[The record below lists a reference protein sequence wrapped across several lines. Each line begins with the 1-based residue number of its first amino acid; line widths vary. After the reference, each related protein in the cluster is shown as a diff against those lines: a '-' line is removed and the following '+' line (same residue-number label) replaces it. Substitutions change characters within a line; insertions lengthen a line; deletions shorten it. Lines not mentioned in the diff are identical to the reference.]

1 MPDIGE
7 TVDER
12 VAGEDAVQRK
22 VCAWNVDKWDIERLA
37 SVIVKHKEQGDKL
50 KALVAVAD
58 ANNLLSTAQRN
69 WAIVNGYLAG
79 P

>member
-1 MPDIGE
+1 MPTIGE

-37 SVIVKHKEQGDKL
+37 SVIVKHKQKGDKL
-50 KALVAVAD
+50 KALVQIAD
-58 ANNLLSTAQRN
+58 DNNLLSTAQRD
-69 WAIVNGYLAG
+69 WAIANGYLTG